1 MTTFIVET
9 YLSRDAAGEPDLTV
23 SRATAAAA
31 ELQASGRVV
40 RYLRAI
46 FIPDDET
53 CLLLFDAD
61 AAEVVRTAAS
71 RAGLDPD
78 RVVEADLVDTGARK
92 EKK

>member
-1 MTTFIVET
+1 MTTFVVET
-9 YLSRDAAGEPDLTV
+9 YLSRDAEGEPDLTV
-23 SRATAAAA
+23 SRATEAATQ
-31 ELQASGRVV
+31 LQGSGQAI

-78 RVVEADLVDTGARK
+78 RVVEADLVDLAT
-92 EKK
+92 